1 MAQTINLTQ
10 YNGISKLENI
20 GLGKRIFLV
29 GNGPSLNDMNLDLLE
44 NEDTMAMNRI
54 DLLFPKT
61 KWRPTYYIFCSSNCE
76 HGEWG
81 DKWSKSI
88 LNVSKEENTTPIIW
102 SRFKNSIERNGG
114 GTLPEKTL
122 WLNSMSENQIGTDE
136 QFSTDAFKRLDKSG
150 TTMNVALQL
159 AYYMN
164 YEEVYIIGCDSNWVT
179 AKETMKT
186 EDGDI
191 NHFHP
196 DYHAFIGDGNH
207 EFWRMNTTHLTAS
220 KYYKQAGRKIWNAG
234 YNSAIN
240 AWEKKNFD
248 ELFGN

>member
-81 DKWSKSI
+81 DKWSRSI
-88 LNVSKEENTTPIIW
+88 LNVSREEKTTPIIW

-220 KYYKQAGRKIWNAG
+220 KYYKQAGRKIYNAG

>member
-44 NEDTMAMNRI
+44 NEDTMKMNRI

-136 QFSTDAFKRLDKSG
+136 QFSTDVFKRLDKSG
-150 TTMNVALQL
+150 TTMNVDNFNLL
-159 AYYMN
+159 
-164 YEEVYIIGCDSNWVT
+164 YE
-179 AKETMKT
+179 
-186 EDGDI
+186 
-191 NHFHP
+191 
-196 DYHAFIGDGNH
+196 
-207 EFWRMNTTHLTAS
+207 L
-220 KYYKQAGRKIWNAG
+220 
-234 YNSAIN
+234 
-240 AWEKKNFD
+240 
-248 ELFGN
+248 

>member
-81 DKWSKSI
+81 DKWSRSI
-88 LNVSKEENTTPIIW
+88 LNVSREEKTTPIIW
-102 SRFKNSIERNGG
+102 SRFKNSIEKNGG

>member
-81 DKWSKSI
+81 DKWSRSI
-88 LNVSKEENTTPIIW
+88 LNVSREEKTTPIIW

-220 KYYKQAGRKIWNAG
+220 KYFKQAGRKIWNAG

>member
-81 DKWSKSI
+81 DKWSRSI
-88 LNVSKEENTTPIIW
+88 LNVSREEKTTPIIW